1 VNLSYRK
8 HTDEYL
14 MKLLADG
21 DSSAFG
27 EIYDRYTKPLMIY
40 FTRMLWKDKE
50 KARDFMHDLFT
61 KIIDKPKLYNPERP
75 FKTWIYSVAHNMCK
89 NEYRKQEVRTN
100 TAAILVHENA
110 SGNIETEKNK
120 HMDAEEF
127 NKALYSELEKLEEIQ
142 RTTFL
147 MRYKMDLSIKEI
159 ADITESNEGTVKS
172 RLFYTLKKLSE
183 KLKVFDPKLTSQ
195 GI

>member
-1 VNLSYRK
+1 MNANYRK
-8 HTDEYL
+8 HSDEYL
-14 MKLLADG
+14 MKLLTEG
-21 DSSAFG
+21 DSNAFG
-27 EIYDRYTKPLMIY
+27 EIYDRYNKPLMIY

-61 KIIDKPKLYNPERP
+61 KIIDRPELYNPERP
-75 FKTWIYSVAHNMCK
+75 FKTWVYSVAHNMCK
-89 NEYRKQEVRTN
+89 NEYRKQEVRNN
-100 TAAILVHENA
+100 TAPLLHENV
-110 SGNIETEKNK
+110 SGNTETEKNK

-127 NKALYSELEKLEEIQ
+127 NKALYKELDQLEEIQ

-159 ADITESNEGTVKS
+159 AEITQSNEGTVKS

-183 KLKVFDPKLTSQ
+183 KLKVFDPNLSQQ

>member
-1 VNLSYRK
+1 
-8 HTDEYL
+8 
-14 MKLLADG
+14 
-21 DSSAFG
+21 
-27 EIYDRYTKPLMIY
+27 
-40 FTRMLWKDKE
+40 MLWKDKE

-61 KIIDKPKLYNPERP
+61 KIIDRPELYNPERP
-75 FKTWIYSVAHNMCK
+75 FKTWMYSVAHNMCK
-89 NEYRKQEVRTN
+89 NEYRKQEVRNN
-100 TAAILVHENA
+100 TVLSNNENI
-110 SGNIETEKNK
+110 GNIETEKNR

-127 NKALYSELEKLEEIQ
+127 NKALYHELEQLEEIQ

-159 ADITESNEGTVKS
+159 AEITESNEGTVKS

>member
-1 VNLSYRK
+1 MNANYRK
-8 HTDEYL
+8 HSDEYL
-14 MKLLADG
+14 MKLLTEG
-21 DSSAFG
+21 DSNAFG
-27 EIYDRYTKPLMIY
+27 EIYDRFNKPLMIY

-61 KIIDKPKLYNPERP
+61 KIIDRPELYNPERP
-75 FKTWIYSVAHNMCK
+75 FKTWVYSVAHNMCK
-89 NEYRKQEVRTN
+89 NEYRKQEVRNN
-100 TAAILVHENA
+100 TAPLLHENV
-110 SGNIETEKNK
+110 SGNTETEKNK

-127 NKALYSELEKLEEIQ
+127 NKALYKELDQLEEIQ

-159 ADITESNEGTVKS
+159 AEITQSNEGTVKS

-183 KLKVFDPKLTSQ
+183 KLKVFDPNLSQQ

>member
-1 VNLSYRK
+1 MGQGYRK

-14 MKLLADG
+14 MKLLAEG
-21 DSSAFG
+21 DSNAFG

-50 KARDFMHDLFT
+50 KARDFMHDLFA
-61 KIIDKPKLYNPERP
+61 KIIDRPNLYNPERP
-75 FKTWIYSVAHNMCK
+75 FKTWVYSVAHNMCK
-89 NEYRKQEVRTN
+89 NEYRKQEVRSN
-100 TAAILVHENA
+100 TALLGLNENV
-110 SGNIETEKNK
+110 SGNTETEKNK

-127 NKALYSELEKLEEIQ
+127 NKALYDELDKLEEIQ

-159 ADITESNEGTVKS
+159 ADITQSNEGTVKS

>member
-1 VNLSYRK
+1 
-8 HTDEYL
+8 
-14 MKLLADG
+14 MKLLTNG
-21 DSSAFG
+21 DSKAFG

-50 KARDFMHDLFT
+50 KARDFTQDIFT
-61 KIIDKPKLYNPERP
+61 KIIDRPELYNPERP

-89 NEYRKQEVRTN
+89 NEYRKQEVRNN
-100 TAAILVHENA
+100 TAALLHENV
-110 SGNIETEKNK
+110 SGNTELEKNK
-120 HMDAEEF
+120 DMDAEEF
-127 NKALYSELEKLEEIQ
+127 NKALYRELDELEEIQ

-159 ADITESNEGTVKS
+159 AEITNSNEGTVKS

-183 KLKVFDPKLTSQ
+183 KLKIFDPKLSQQ

>member
-1 VNLSYRK
+1 
-8 HTDEYL
+8 

-61 KIIDKPKLYNPERP
+61 KIIDKPKLYNPDRP
-75 FKTWIYSVAHNMCK
+75 FKTWVYSVAHNMCK

-100 TAAILVHENA
+100 TASILKHENH
-110 SGNIETEKNK
+110 SGNTETEKNK

-183 KLKVFDPKLTSQ
+183 KLQVFDPKLTSH
-195 GI
+195 GMTPN

>member
-1 VNLSYRK
+1 
-8 HTDEYL
+8 

-21 DSSAFG
+21 DSNAFG

-61 KIIDKPKLYNPERP
+61 KIIDRPNLYNPERP
-75 FKTWIYSVAHNMCK
+75 FKTWVYSVAHNMCK
-89 NEYRKQEVRTN
+89 NEYRKQEVRSN
-100 TAAILVHENA
+100 TALLGLNENV
-110 SGNIETEKNK
+110 SGNTETEKNK
-120 HMDAEEF
+120 HMDAEGF
-127 NKALYSELEKLEEIQ
+127 NKALYDELDKLEEIQ

-159 ADITESNEGTVKS
+159 ADITQSNEGTVKS

>member
-1 VNLSYRK
+1 
-8 HTDEYL
+8 
-14 MKLLADG
+14 MKLLTEG
-21 DSSAFG
+21 DSNAFG
-27 EIYDRYTKPLMIY
+27 EIYDRYNKPLMIY

-61 KIIDKPKLYNPERP
+61 KIIDRPELYNPERP
-75 FKTWIYSVAHNMCK
+75 FKTWVYSVAHNMCK
-89 NEYRKQEVRTN
+89 NEYRKQEVRNN
-100 TAAILVHENA
+100 TAPLLHENV
-110 SGNIETEKNK
+110 SGNTETEKNK

-127 NKALYSELEKLEEIQ
+127 NKALYKELDQLEEIQ

-159 ADITESNEGTVKS
+159 AEITQSNEGTVKS

-183 KLKVFDPKLTSQ
+183 KLKVFDPNLSQQ